1 MTYNKILKLASYFR
15 NKNQEV
21 YFDILKLA
29 WDNKFL
35 SLVLGSY
42 PSRCGNE
49 NESKIRRLNV
59 ARLINDPS
67 KTDCTISEMANIIND
82 EHHDDIK
89 RQNQSEI
96 WRGYL
101 NPSQLSELIKLVTVS
116 GPAEPQR
123 SPVGNGGLVKNPAL
137 EPLFSKLNALKK
149 HHDLVRAVIAALRKY
164 GWGIPRSSGAI
175 TTGWVDKYNHATK
188 QARFF
193 LGYDEKGNQFTGN
206 HFTKDVLLE
215 DILSEN
221 KNRENN
227 SLEWLVRTDILPISV
242 PKSNGGV
249 YNGCLLKD
257 LKFQGNYIICNFE
270 FFIGEF
276 EHASKEIWIDPDYA
290 PIFYEMNKY
299 TLDSV

>member
-1 MTYNKILKLASYFR
+1 MNYNKILKLASYFR

-29 WDNKFL
+29 WDHRFL

-42 PSRCGNE
+42 PSRGGNE
-49 NESKIRRLNV
+49 NESKIRKLNV

-67 KTDCTISEMANIIND
+67 KTEYTISEMANIIND
-82 EHHDDIK
+82 EHHKDIGE
-89 RQNQSEI
+89 QNQSEI
-96 WRGYL
+96 WKDYL
-101 NPSQLSELIKLVTVS
+101 SPSQLSELIKLVTVS
-116 GPAEPQR
+116 
-123 SPVGNGGLVKNPAL
+123 SPVEPERNPANSERNPSL
-137 EPLFSKLNALKK
+137 EPLFSKLNALKR
-149 HHDLVRAVIAALRKY
+149 HHDLVRLVIGAFRKY

-193 LGYDEKGNQFTGN
+193 LGYDEKGNQFT
-206 HFTKDVLLE
+206 KDVLLE

-227 SLEWLVRTDILPISV
+227 SLEWLVNNDIFPISV

-249 YNGCLLKD
+249 YDGCLLKD
-257 LKFQGNYIICNFE
+257 LRLDGDYIICNFE

-276 EHASKEIWIDPDYA
+276 EHASKDIWIDPAYA
-290 PIFYEMNKY
+290 PTF
-299 TLDSV
+299 

>member
-1 MTYNKILKLASYFR
+1 MNYDKILKLASYFR

-29 WDNKFL
+29 ATAKFM

-42 PSRCGNE
+42 PSRGGNE

-59 ARLINDPS
+59 ARLINDLS

-96 WRGYL
+96 WGDYL
-101 NPSQLSELIKLVTVS
+101 SPSQLSELIKLVTVS
-116 GPAEPQR
+116 SPAEPQR
-123 SPVGNGGLVKNPAL
+123 SSANSEKNSSL
-137 EPLFSKLNALKK
+137 DPLFSKLNALKR
-149 HHDLVRAVIAALRKY
+149 HHDLVRLVIAAFRKY

-188 QARFF
+188 QTRFF
-193 LGYDEKGNQFTGN
+193 LGYDEKGNQ
-206 HFTKDVLLE
+206 FTKDVLLE

>member
-42 PSRCGNE
+42 PSRSGNE
-49 NESKIRRLNV
+49 NESKTRRLNV
-59 ARLINDPS
+59 VRLINDPS
-67 KTDCTISEMANIIND
+67 KTDYTISEMANIIND

-89 RQNQSEI
+89 RQDQSEI
-96 WRGYL
+96 WKDYL
-101 NPSQLSELIKLVTVS
+101 SPSQLSELIKLVPVS
-116 GPAEPQR
+116 SPAEPQR
-123 SPVGNGGLVKNPAL
+123 SSANSEKNSSL
-137 EPLFSKLNALKK
+137 DPLFSKLNALKR
-149 HHDLVRAVIAALRKY
+149 HHDLVRAVIAAFRKY

-193 LGYDEKGNQFTGN
+193 LGYDEKGNQ
-206 HFTKDVLLE
+206 FTKDVLLE

-257 LKFQGNYIICNFE
+257 LKLERNYIICNFE

-276 EHASKEIWIDPDYA
+276 EHASKEIWIDSEYA
-290 PIFYEMNKY
+290 PIFYKMNRD
-299 TLDSV
+299 TLDSI

>member
-1 MTYNKILKLASYFR
+1 MNYNKILKLASYFR

-29 WDNKFL
+29 WDHRFL

-42 PSRCGNE
+42 PSRGGNE

-59 ARLINDPS
+59 ARLINDLS

-96 WRGYL
+96 WTGYL
-101 NPSQLSELIKLVTVS
+101 SPSQISELIKLVTVS
-116 GPAEPQR
+116 SPAEPQR
-123 SPVGNGGLVKNPAL
+123 SSANSEKNSSL
-137 EPLFSKLNALKK
+137 DPLFSKLNALKR
-149 HHDLVRAVIAALRKY
+149 HHDLVRLVIAEFRKY

-193 LGYDEKGNQFTGN
+193 LGYDEKGNQFT
-206 HFTKDVLLE
+206 KDVLLE

-242 PKSNGGV
+242 PKSGGGV

-257 LKFQGNYIICNFE
+257 LRLERNYIICNFE

-276 EHASKEIWIDPDYA
+276 EHASKDIWIDPDYA
-290 PIFYEMNKY
+290 PIFYKMNRD